1 MACENPLDHRV
12 LTLGMVHG
20 FANWEVS
27 QAANL
32 DSIEVSESDLHK
44 VAYVTQEGTYYG
56 LISFAPAIWHP
67 ISGDDVTS
75 FTYSNTSRVITLTL
89 SSGTEFQISLAQT
102 FNAINQKIDSDIQE
116 LDLELR
122 QYINDQINTLSQGI
136 SDQIAQEVANNIE
149 DAISQNA
156 TVKRLEVNVKD
167 LEEIAEE
174 DNGELTLW
182 NKDSRYYLRTSTEP
196 FELYLPIVSEDTPG
210 FDEELTLEVGGYLE
224 LVSDVK
230 VEFNSIDPEAV
241 IHDLRPELDS
251 GVLRTDKLLLLDIA
265 EIPDPND
272 SEETLDQP
280 IWILTSSN
288 FQLPEIPEP
297 DPVTWDEIE
306 DKPDVVVKLKVI
318 ESSVALVDSTHLGKV
333 LTLDSGAEVE
343 EGLVEGFNFKVFALG
358 TIQLNLDV
366 SESFANGTATTIE
379 VSEGKSVEL
388 TKISATDWW
397 IEGEFTNV

>member
-1 MACENPLDHRV
+1 MSCENPIDHRV

-32 DSIEVSESDLHK
+32 DTIEVTETDLHK
-44 VAYVTQEGTYYG
+44 VAYVTNEGTYYG

-67 ISGDDVTS
+67 ISGDEVTS

-89 SSGTEFQISLAQT
+89 ASGTEFQISLAQT

-122 QYINDQINTLSQGI
+122 QYINDQINALAQGI

-149 DAISQNA
+149 DAISQNS
-156 TVKRLEVNVKD
+156 TVRRLERNVKD
-167 LEEIAEE
+167 LEEIVEE

-182 NKDSRYYLRTSTEP
+182 NKDARYYLRTSTEP

-297 DPVTWDEIE
+297 DPVTWNDIE
-306 DKPDVVVKLKVI
+306 NKPDVELKLK
-318 ESSVALVDSTHLGKV
+318 SVTAGVTTIGGNFLSNI
-333 LTLDSGAEVE
+333 LTLGVNVEVE
-343 EGLVEGFNFKVFALG
+343 DGLPEGFNFKLFALD
-358 TIQLNLDV
+358 TLELSLDA
-366 SESFANGTATTIE
+366 SEVFVNGTSSTIE
-379 VSEGKSVEL
+379 VAEGKSVEL

-397 IEGEFTNV
+397 VEGEFTNV